1 VHTTSS
7 KKNMEPLAPAPLAP
21 IVRADDQELVGHH
34 EDETHPTLSCAAYV
48 GTWNCPPEECATP
61 ALRAA
66 ALAKMVA
73 VLGSFTDARGRVQM
87 ECGAAGNYHG
97 QWTLQL
103 PKKLLART
111 LRKALDAR
119 QVAAGLAM
127 KTWFQRRKGTE
138 LQAVEY
144 CCKEDTRVMEEG
156 QPKDLHTAWLGG
168 LTMAKCTKGVR
179 TPNGQEQ
186 GGHTPAS

>member
-1 VHTTSS
+1 
-7 KKNMEPLAPAPLAP
+7 MEPTAPAPLAP
-21 IVRADDQELVGHH
+21 VVRADDQELVGPH
-34 EDETHPTLSCAAYV
+34 EDEAHPTLSTHAYV
-48 GTWNCPPEECATP
+48 GTWNCLPEECATP

-73 VLGSFTDARGRVQM
+73 VLSSFPNARGRIQL
-87 ECGAAGNYHG
+87 ERGAAGNWHG

-103 PKKLLART
+103 EKKLLART
-111 LRKALDAR
+111 FRKLLDTR
-119 QVAAGLAM
+119 QVAASLAM

-156 QPKDLHTAWLGG
+156 QPKELHTAWLGG
-168 LTMAKCTKGVR
+168 LTLAKCTKGVR
-179 TPNGQEQ
+179 TPTAKNRGVTRQQ
-186 GGHTPAS
+186 ANR